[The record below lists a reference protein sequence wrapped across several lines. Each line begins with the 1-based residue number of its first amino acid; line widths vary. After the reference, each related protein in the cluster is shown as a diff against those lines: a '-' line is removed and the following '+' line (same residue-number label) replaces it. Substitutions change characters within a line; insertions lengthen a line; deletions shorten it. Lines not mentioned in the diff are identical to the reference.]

1 MKIKFFD
8 GTTQEFVSLVGADLR
23 GANLRGVDLQRADLQ
38 RADLHGANLRG
49 ANLQYANLRGAN
61 LQRANLR
68 WANLWG
74 ADLRGVN
81 LNNAQFTPS
90 SILLAFWGELSDSLT
105 ADCMELDASAHP
117 DRSAFDRW
125 ADGGECPYADKS
137 IYRIVNFEEERSLW
151 GEGKLDT
158 IWNIMMRIFSEKDVK
173 FNATKDETRIPL

>member
-23 GANLRGVDLQRADLQ
+23 GANLRGADLRGADLQ
-38 RADLHGANLRG
+38 RVDLQGADLPRVD
-49 ANLQYANLRGAN
+49 LQGAN

-151 GEGKLDT
+151 GTGKLDT

-173 FNATKDETRIPL
+173 FNATTWIPL